1 MSTPPPGRPEPR
13 AGMPSNGSEPQA
25 GIPSNGS
32 EPRAGM
38 LSNGT
43 EPRVGTPPPTRTR
56 VAAASLVGTAIEFY
70 DFYIYGTAAALVLNT
85 AFFPELDELAGTLAA
100 FSTFAVAFVARP
112 LGSAIF
118 GHWGDRIGR
127 TSMLVVSLLLMGLS
141 TVAIG
146 LLPGYAAI
154 GVAAPVLLVLLR
166 FTQGI
171 GLGGE
176 WGGAALL
183 ATEHAPPGKRGHYAM
198 FPQLGPPVGF
208 IAANGLFLVLG
219 GVLTDEQFLGWGW
232 RLPFVAS
239 LVLVAVGLYVRVKIS
254 ETPVFQAAMD
264 QRRLARVPLA
274 GLLRHQW
281 RRVLLGAGTMVITY
295 TLFYTATTYG
305 LAYGTATLKIP
316 RTTMLALTM
325 VGVVFMGIGTA
336 VSASAS
342 DRIGRRRTL
351 GYGTAAAIG
360 WGLVMFPLMQTASVP
375 LVGLA
380 LAGALTL
387 MGLIFGPMGA
397 YLPELFRTEYRY
409 SGASVAYSLGGVL
422 GGAIPPLVA
431 TQMQVSGLPV
441 FYVGVYVSAM
451 AVLSLLC
458 LLALPETGTRRLA
471 GE

>member
-1 MSTPPPGRPEPR
+1 MVQAP
-13 AGMPSNGSEPQA
+13 AAAQPS
-25 GIPSNGS
+25 
-32 EPRAGM
+32 
-38 LSNGT
+38 
-43 EPRVGTPPPTRTR
+43 RTR
-56 VAAASLVGTAIEFY
+56 IAAASLIGTAIEFY

-85 AFFPELDELAGTLAA
+85 AFFPEMDNLAGRLAA
-100 FSTFAVAFVARP
+100 FSTFAVAFVSRP

-127 TSMLVVSLLLMGLS
+127 KSMLVVSLLLMGLS

-146 LLPGYAAI
+146 LLPGYTAM

-183 ATEHAPPGKRGHYAM
+183 ATEHAPPGKRGFYAM
-198 FPQLGPPVGF
+198 FPQLGPSVGF
-208 IAANGLFLVLG
+208 IAANGLFLILG
-219 GVLTDEQFLGWGW
+219 AVLTDEQFVSWGW

-239 LVLVAVGLYVRVKIS
+239 LLLVVIGLYVRLKIS

-264 QRRLARVPLA
+264 ERKIAKVPFV
-274 GLLRHQW
+274 GLMRHQW
-281 RRVLLGAGTMVITY
+281 RRVLLGAGAMVITY
-295 TLFYTATTYG
+295 TLFYTATTYC
-305 LAYGTATLKIP
+305 LSYGTATLGIP

-325 VGVVFMGIGTA
+325 IGVLFMAAGTV
-336 VSASAS
+336 VSSLVS
-342 DRIGRRRTL
+342 DRLGRRRTL
-351 GYGTAAAIG
+351 IAGTGVAIA

-380 LAGALTL
+380 LSGALAL

-397 YLPELFRTEYRY
+397 FLPELFRTEYRY

-422 GGAIPPLVA
+422 GGAVPPLIA
-431 TQMQVSGLPV
+431 TQMQASGLGV
-441 FYVGVYVSAM
+441 FSVGVYVSAM

-458 LLALPETGTRRLA
+458 LLALPETG
-471 GE
+471 EESM